1 MQKDEVEGHRRGI
14 VFSNPIR
21 SRNLLDLITSGPQ
34 RPRETQ
40 EGADRQDQC
49 YRKTIHSFQAVVH
62 KGQNEMK
69 VRVSGKA
76 L

>member
-1 MQKDEVEGHRRGI
+1 ML
-14 VFSNPIR
+14 SNPIH
-21 SRNLLDLITSGPQ
+21 SQNLLDLVMPGPQ

-40 EGADRQDQC
+40 EGANRQYQC
-49 YRKTIHSFQAVVH
+49 YGKTIHSFQAVVH
-62 KGQNEMK
+62 KEQNEMK